1 MKKVTIVRKSASK
14 RFTISFLFFSSICS
28 AIAATSIWS
37 QSILSA
43 LLFLP
48 TIIFLLILL
57 LYYESYKIILT
68 TSRMTISFLF
78 VYSKSYS
85 YTQIIDVYF
94 ANSFT
99 NHEHLYVTFS
109 NKKNIQIFMDDTNA
123 EKARRIIQS
132 HHSIRIRKW

>member
-14 RFTISFLFFSSICS
+14 RFTIRFLFFSSICS